1 MNDVIRLSRDLLL
14 STDVLFN
21 DVKEF
26 TLDKLKTVN
35 EKLPFV
41 TKQPRLT
48 RLLFSFLSDRG

>member
-1 MNDVIRLSRDLLL
+1 MNDVISLSRTLLL

-21 DVKEF
+21 DIEEF
-26 TLDKLKTVN
+26 TMDKLKIVN